1 MGWPVTGLIFA
12 GTMPLPCSTCG
23 ETTWMLWMID
33 PSAFLVTVSTVCGV
47 GNAMASR
54 PGRIT
59 RNGNSIFG
67 TAAISGTRRAESIF
81 FEAIA
86 VWITRKSVHQ

>member
-1 MGWPVTGLIFA
+1 MVSWMMAPFTVR
-12 GTMPLPCSTCG
+12 
-23 ETTWMLWMID
+23 TT
-33 PSAFLVTVSTVCGV
+33 VVVCGV
-47 GNAMASR
+47 GSPIAR
-54 PGRIT
+54 IPGTIT

-67 TAAISGTRRAESIF
+67 TAAISGTLRADSMF